1 MLQNEHRLL
10 LTSIHMKISILCLLV
25 NPKVHVEDL
34 SIKLYVDHEI
44 NINKFIINRIIILNL
59 QNLVGQT
66 VTKRYTL
73 FVLVLFIELFLS
85 SI

>member
-1 MLQNEHRLL
+1 
-10 LTSIHMKISILCLLV
+10 MKISILCLLV